1 MNKPW
6 LGYLSSA
13 MLLLGG
19 VLMIAGGKTAVGIV
33 FIVLAVAGLIIK
45 IVLNKKQKP

>member
-13 MLLLGG
+13 MLLFGG
-19 VLMIAGGKTAVGIV
+19 ILMIAGGKTAVGIV
-33 FIVLAVAGLIIK
+33 FIVLAIAGLIIK
-45 IVLNKKQKP
+45 IMLNRKGKA

>member
-13 MLLLGG
+13 LLLFAG
-19 VLMIAGGKTAVGIV
+19 VFMIAANKPLAGCL
-33 FIVLAVAGLIIK
+33 FIAVAIIGL
-45 IVLNKKQKP
+45 VLRLYMGKPKP